1 MLYHVEVARFKKALL
16 LHALQA
22 CGGSRTRAAEK
33 LGLARPYL
41 HRLMRQLTVKVAVPA
56 PHKNGGRRRR

>member
-1 MLYHVEVARFKKALL
+1 MRYHVEVARYKKALL

-33 LGLARPYL
+33 LGLTRTYL
-41 HRLMRQLTVKVAVPA
+41 HRLMRQLTVKVAVPS
-56 PHKNGGRRRR
+56 PHKNGGRKR